1 MRKEKDKEFIV
12 SLHAY
17 ESTPLAECS
26 EAWVCGRL
34 LTGIAGSNPAGDM
47 DACMLWV
54 LCVVR

>member
-47 DACMLWV
+47 DACML
-54 LCVVR
+54 